1 MSETPRFR
9 LNNQSAAIRELQTY
23 PHWIG
28 YRKEERNGR
37 ITKVPYSPGNGRHA
51 LSNDAA
57 TWSDYQTAETAAQTY
72 HFDGLG
78 YMFHQDFTGVDLD
91 HCINTAGEIEPW
103 ATKIISYLNSY
114 TEFSPSSTG
123 VHILVRGHIPKGI
136 RRFIPPRLQPLHKQ
150 AAIEMYC
157 AKRYFTVTGN
167 HVSGTPDVLNS
178 NQDKLDKL
186 FRRVTTN
193 DEPTIKKKTEV
204 VTTNKKRVLV
214 RTTAQPP
221 ATSISPPD
229 NTNILAQQ
237 TLSDEA
243 LLQRAC
249 EASNGARFRTL
260 YYQGNSDNYPSPSEA
275 DMALCLHLAFWTA
288 CDANRIDRLF
298 RQSALYR
305 EKWDSIRNDTT
316 YGGETIQR
324 AIQRCPEVYK
334 PQQNKVEVLKRIE
347 TLLETANDY
356 DLIEGE
362 SRLELQD
369 MNEAQR
375 WVSHPRKVSLH
386 EVLACLHENEL
397 GDAQLFCEAFH
408 NQACYDFIEKDW
420 YLWRKHT
427 WHHDQAMKIILLVD
441 ALSSIYSKAADKL
454 NERQN
459 TLLAQMDQIKHE
471 NNLTHI
477 DSLKDNVQELTTQIE
492 QLRKRAIALH
502 SYKRMRNIIT
512 LVEPLMTVNP
522 SIWDKQPFLLP
533 TPEGVINLEDGS
545 CSEGQPG
552 DYMRISCP
560 TIWTG
565 LDTPCPRWESF
576 LQEIFADKP
585 ERDEIIGFL
594 QRLLGY
600 GITGSTKDH
609 IFSMFYGADGRNGKD
624 TLLGVF
630 HDVMGNLANVVPND
644 IFLADDHQRSSG
656 SATPHLGI
664 LHGMRS
670 AWGCEP
676 NMGDRI
682 DIGQV
687 KQLTGGGDITTRP
700 LYAKS
705 FYTFT
710 PTHKLFMM
718 TNHKLTINANEE
730 AAWERVCLIDFGM
743 RFLDN
748 PNPSKPNE
756 QPRDRNLIQTL
767 KEERSGIL
775 AWLVRGCLDW
785 QQHGLTIPLVIKK
798 ATQDYQEEEDMLRLF
813 IDDRCQRDPNARV
826 SSTTLYRAY
835 RQWHIDNQQGYP
847 MTRTM
852 FGREMAKR
860 FEKGHYKTGNYYLNI
875 ELYNQ
880 SSQIQEEG
888 EEGEEFKAPKTS
900 SVKKK
905 KEINKQDKVEKA
917 LNSSPSSPEPL
928 KDATPT
934 RHNDDTIPTNVN
946 DNYKFAQTFDG
957 SDIPQTC
964 DDFDVPQTSNSS
976 DAPPTLSPWQIS
988 QISKESEAQMPID
1001 LIPAFYFTGSLN
1013 IDKKETYALE
1023 NLPKLKKHIQCDN
1036 CREQWDNNIK
1046 HSSLAHA
1053 HQGVWWCD
1061 NCTPRYELMQLAHS
1075 RGYPAIDLNY
1085 VTVDAGCAP
1094 WLVYA
1099 RLEHLRRV
1107 WYLFN
1112 SLTGAID
1119 PALPIRE
1126 NHS

>member
-9 LNNQSAAIRELQTY
+9 LDNPSAAIKELQTY
-23 PHWIG
+23 PHWVG

-37 ITKVPYSPGNGRHA
+37 ITKVPYSPWNGRHA

-57 TWSDYQTAETAAQTY
+57 TWSDYQTANEAAQTY

-91 HCINTAGEIEPW
+91 HCVNTAGEIEPW
-103 ATKIISYLNSY
+103 AAKIISYLDSY
-114 TEFSPSSTG
+114 AEFSPSGTG
-123 VHILVRGHIPKGI
+123 VHILVRGHIPKGT
-136 RRFIPPRLQPLHKQ
+136 RRFIPPRLQPLHEQ

-157 AKRYFTVTGN
+157 VKRYFTVTGN
-167 HVSGTPDVLNS
+167 HVPGTPDELRS

-186 FRRVTTN
+186 FRRVTAS
-193 DEPTIKKKTEV
+193 DKPAIKEKTAV
-204 VTTNKKRVLV
+204 VTTNKKRALV
-214 RTTAQPP
+214 RTTTQPP
-221 ATSISPPD
+221 ATSMSPPD
-229 NTNILAQQ
+229 NTNIPAQQ
-237 TLSDEA
+237 AISDEA

-288 CDANRIDRLF
+288 CDVNRIDSLF

-305 EKWDSIRNDTT
+305 EKWDSTRNDTT
-316 YGGETIQR
+316 YGWETIQR
-324 AIQRCPEVYK
+324 AIQRCPEVYT

-369 MNEAQR
+369 MDETQR
-375 WVSHPRKVSLH
+375 WYSHPRKVSLH

-397 GDAQLFCEAFH
+397 GDAQLFCEVFH

-427 WHHDQAMKIILLVD
+427 WQHDQAMKIILLVD
-441 ALSSIYSKAADKL
+441 VLASIYSKAADRL
-454 NERQN
+454 NDRQN

-471 NNLTHI
+471 NHLTHI
-477 DSLKDNVQELTTQIE
+477 DSLKDNAQELTTQIK
-492 QLRKRAIALH
+492 QLRKRAISLH
-502 SYKRMRNIIT
+502 SYKRMRNVIT
-512 LVEPLMTVNP
+512 LTEPLMTVNP
-522 SIWDKQPFLLP
+522 SIWDKKAFLLP
-533 TPEGVINLEDGS
+533 TPGGVINLEDGS
-545 CSEGQPG
+545 CSEGQPA
-552 DYMRISCP
+552 DHMRISCP
-560 TIWTG
+560 TIWAG

-585 ERDEIIGFL
+585 ERDEIISFL

-644 IFLADDHQRSSG
+644 IFLTTDHQRSSG
-656 SATPHLGI
+656 SATPHLCI

-718 TNHKLTINANEE
+718 TNHKLTINASED
-730 AAWERVCLIDFGM
+730 AAWERVCLIDFSM

-748 PNPSKPNE
+748 PDPNKPNE
-756 QPRDRNLIQTL
+756 QPRDRDLIDTL
-767 KEERSGIL
+767 KQERSGIL

-785 QQHGLTIPLVIKK
+785 QQHGLNIPPIIKNF
-798 ATQDYQEEEDMLRLF
+798 TQNYQEEEDMLKIF
-813 IDDRCQRDPNARV
+813 IEERCQYVPDAQV
-826 SSTTLYRAY
+826 SSTTLYQAY
-835 RQWHIDNQQGYP
+835 RQWNSDNQYGRI

-852 FGREMAKR
+852 FGREMTKR
-860 FEKGHYKTGNYYLNI
+860 LKKGHYHTGNYYLDI
-875 ELYNQ
+875 ELRLGNNQ
-880 SSQIQEEG
+880 SSQFQEEI
-888 EEGEEFKAPKTS
+888 EGYERLKLPKTS
-900 SVKKK
+900 SEKKK
-905 KEINKQDKVEKA
+905 KEINKPSEVE
-917 LNSSPSSPEPL
+917 E
-928 KDATPT
+928 
-934 RHNDDTIPTNVN
+934 
-946 DNYKFAQTFDG
+946 G
-957 SDIPQTC
+957 S
-964 DDFDVPQTSNSS
+964 
-976 DAPPTLSPWQIS
+976 
-988 QISKESEAQMPID
+988 
-1001 LIPAFYFTGSLN
+1001 
-1013 IDKKETYALE
+1013 
-1023 NLPKLKKHIQCDN
+1023 NLPHPSIF
-1036 CREQWDNNIK
+1036 
-1046 HSSLAHA
+1046 
-1053 HQGVWWCD
+1053 
-1061 NCTPRYELMQLAHS
+1061 TPEFSKRHHTD
-1075 RGYPAIDLNY
+1075 R
-1085 VTVDAGCAP
+1085 T
-1094 WLVYA
+1094 
-1099 RLEHLRRV
+1099 H
-1107 WYLFN
+1107 
-1112 SLTGAID
+1112 
-1119 PALPIRE
+1119 
-1126 NHS
+1126 